1 MTKDKDFKQ
10 LARARSART
19 GESYST
25 ARRNLAAKSAYTAK
39 SPRDYGREYWFS
51 RATKGYSGKGAKP
64 TGFERVQ
71 VVLED
76 DVVAHVTCEA
86 AFRNYGLHR
95 YGARGRRV
103 GRSGYIYRGNQI
115 AVGAE
120 QIGSSWSGSATELP
134 ATDNPIDHEFSFDL
148 PAGLE
153 VLPSLLARYLPLTMP
168 REEGDL
174 AEYVPVP
181 EDGFPGWR
189 PTTLKSWF
197 PLMGASRES
206 LVTPRVITCRGLV
219 EIKAGRKTIRAY
231 RYDHVDRERNIH
243 ATTWI
248 GEDDDVVQY
257 EQTGLLLKAVAEE
270 EGRKLDPGTLE

>member
-19 GESYST
+19 GESYTT
-25 ARRNLAAKSAYTAK
+25 ARRNLAAKSAESAK

-51 RATKGYSGKGAKP
+51 RASKGYSGKGAKP

-71 VVLED
+71 VVLAD
-76 DVVAHVTCEA
+76 GVITHVTCQA
-86 AFRNYGLHR
+86 AFRNYGVHR
-95 YGARGRRV
+95 YDARGARA

-120 QIGSSWSGSATELP
+120 QAGSAWCGSATELP
-134 ATDNPIDHEFSFDL
+134 TADNPREHEFSFDL
-148 PAGLE
+148 PDGPE
-153 VLPSLLARYLPLTMP
+153 VLPSLLARFLPVTLP
-168 REEGDL
+168 RDDGDL

-181 EDGFPGWR
+181 EDGLPGWR

-206 LVTPRVITCRGLV
+206 LITPRLITCGGLV
-219 EIKAGRKTIRAY
+219 DLKVGRKTVQAY
-231 RYDHVDRERNIH
+231 RYDHVDRYGKVH

-248 GEDDDVVQY
+248 GEDDEVIQY
-257 EQTGLLLKAVAEE
+257 EQTGLLLKALPEE
-270 EGRKLDPGTLE
+270 EARKLDPGELD